1 MKYIAIFN
9 DQLNDININ
18 GFALMSEN
26 EMEKYEELLT
36 SIDWGFSY
44 EIGNEILEYVNGE
57 DLLSKIEFKAISIEE
72 FRMLEKL
79 FNRRF
84 GIFITESFINNI
96 VEDEIKIDDNYDD
109 EKENENDDYDDY

>member
-9 DQLNDININ
+9 DQLNDVNIN

-36 SIDWGFSY
+36 SIDWEFSY
-44 EIGNEILEYVNGE
+44 EIGGDAIEYINGE

-72 FRMLEKL
+72 FKILQKI
-79 FNRRF
+79 FNRNF
-84 GIFITESFINNI
+84 GTFITESFINDI
-96 VEDEIKIDDNYDD
+96 VGDDYKEDKDD
-109 EKENENDDYDDY
+109 EFYDYDVEY